1 MNALTA
7 TEAAGILADQGAAV
21 LSRAATRNAAMKGP
35 AQLDLFA
42 DVPRGAR
49 PSRGPKRPPLDE
61 ARLEMKL
68 AGARQR
74 VRNLIVLGMNPAVS
88 GEAREAVRNMERWT
102 RAEVRVHIRVLK
114 RFRERQRLRQQ

>member
-42 DVPRGAR
+42 DVPRGVR
-49 PSRGPKRPPLDE
+49 PRPKRPPLDE
-61 ARLEMKL
+61 ARLQMKL

-74 VRNLIVLGMNPAVS
+74 VRNLIALGLNPGVS
-88 GEAREAVRNMERWT
+88 GETREAVHKMERWT
-102 RAEVRVHIRVLK
+102 REEVRVHIRVLK

>member
-1 MNALTA
+1 
-7 TEAAGILADQGAAV
+7 
-21 LSRAATRNAAMKGP
+21 MKSP

-42 DVPRGAR
+42 DVPRRMGAR
-49 PSRGPKRPPLDE
+49 RPKRPPLDE

-74 VRNLIVLGMNPAVS
+74 VRNLIVLGMNPGVS
-88 GEAREAVRNMERWT
+88 GETREAVHKMERWT
-102 RAEVRVHIRVLK
+102 RAEVRVHIRVLE